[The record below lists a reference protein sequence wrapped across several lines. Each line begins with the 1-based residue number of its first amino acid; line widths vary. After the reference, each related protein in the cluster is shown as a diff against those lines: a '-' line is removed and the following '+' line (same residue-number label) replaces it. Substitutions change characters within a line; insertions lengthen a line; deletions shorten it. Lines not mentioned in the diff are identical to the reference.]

1 MGFLVCQIL
10 GTFGSQIEA
19 ERIFSL
25 VKILT
30 NLRRCKLQ
38 SKKLEIVTFVNKNW
52 PKDPRIGHKSPSSL
66 LKFIDI
72 DINLE
77 EELEEFESSFERD
90 EVVDL

>member
-1 MGFLVCQIL
+1 
-10 GTFGSQIEA
+10 
-19 ERIFSL
+19 
-25 VKILT
+25 
-30 NLRRCKLQ
+30 
-38 SKKLEIVTFVNKNW
+38 LEIVTFVSKNW

-72 DINLE
+72 DRDLE